1 MDPRTN
7 PYAPGAGSPPPELA
21 GRDDALEAAAV
32 AVDRVKAR
40 RSEKSVLLTGLRGV
54 GKTVLLNRIAD
65 EAEARGVVG
74 VRFEAPEG
82 RALPVVLAPQ
92 LRRALLALDRG
103 EAAKDRMRRAWS
115 GLAGFIAAAR
125 VKSGEI
131 ELRIDA
137 RPEPGLADTGD
148 LETDLTN
155 LLRVIGEAA
164 ARRNNALVLFID
176 ELQYV
181 VNGDLAALIA
191 ALHGCQQRRLPVALV
206 GAGLPQLAGKVGKAK
221 SYAERLFAFME
232 IGELDRPAAERALR
246 APAEEEGV
254 RFDDD
259 ALERI
264 LRDTGRYPYFL
275 QEWGAHAWRIADASP
290 ISGKDAEK
298 ASREARAAL
307 DAGFFRVRYERCTP
321 RERRYLAAMAR
332 LGPGPHR
339 SGDVADAMG
348 REVTSIAPIR
358 RQLILKGMIYSPAHG
373 DTAFTVPMFDRF
385 LKRTPP
391 DGDP

>member
-21 GRDDALEAAAV
+21 GRGEVLEAAAV

-54 GKTVLLNRIAD
+54 GKTVLLNRIAND
-65 EAEARGVVG
+65 AEARGVVG

-82 RALPVVLAPQ
+82 RALPVALAPQ

-103 EAAKDRMRRAWS
+103 EAAKEHMRRAWS

-131 ELRIDA
+131 EFRIDA

-148 LETDLTN
+148 LETDLTD
-155 LLRVIGEAA
+155 LFRVVGEAA
-164 ARRNNALVLFID
+164 EKRNSAFVLFID

-191 ALHGCQQRRLPVALV
+191 ALHGCQQRQLPVALI
-206 GAGLPQLAGKVGKAK
+206 GAGLPQLKGKVGEAK

-232 IGELDRPAAERALR
+232 IGKLPRAAAERALR
-246 APAEEEGV
+246 APAAAEDV

-259 ALERI
+259 ALRRI
-264 LRDTGRYPYFL
+264 LRDTECYPYFL
-275 QEWGAHAWRIADASP
+275 QEWGEHAWRIAEASP

-298 ASREARAAL
+298 ASREALAAL
-307 DAGFFRVRYERCTP
+307 DAGFFQVRYARCTP
-321 RERRYLAAMAR
+321 GERRYLAAMAR

-339 SGDVADAMG
+339 SGGVADAMG
-348 REVTSIAPIR
+348 RAVTSVAPVR
-358 RQLILKGMIYSPAHG
+358 NQLISKGMIYSPAHG
-373 DTAFTVPMFDRF
+373 DTAFTAPMFDRF
-385 LKRTPP
+385 LKRTAP
-391 DGDP
+391 DGEP